1 MTDEE
6 KRKRNRERCKR
17 YYQRHR
23 EDLLAKHRES
33 YQENREERCEKKRKF
48 YAENRDAICDSRNK
62 LYQKNRESICAKKR
76 EWVAN
81 HPEYKKNQAL
91 YHAKWQRD
99 NSQHLKEYN
108 LRRLY
113 S

>member
-6 KRKRNRERCKR
+6 KKISRREYNRR
-17 YYQRHR
+17 YRQ
-23 EDLLAKHRES
+23 KHRDEIN
-33 YQENREERCEKKRKF
+33 E
-48 YAENRDAICDSRNK
+48 
-62 LYQKNRESICAKKR
+62 KKR

-81 HPEYKKNQAL
+81 HPEYKKSQAI
-91 YHAKWQRD
+91 YHAKWQRE